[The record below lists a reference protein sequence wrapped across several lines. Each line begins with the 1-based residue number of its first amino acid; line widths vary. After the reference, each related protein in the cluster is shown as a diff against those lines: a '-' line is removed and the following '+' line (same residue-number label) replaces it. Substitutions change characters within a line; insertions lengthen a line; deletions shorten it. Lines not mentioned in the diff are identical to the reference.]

1 MYTWVEQEE
10 TSAAVAGDVE
20 EEAAAGE
27 HWIVEVGMAR
37 EVGVLDAAWYDAVV
51 GSLLFGR
58 LADVVAAFVAV
69 VVVAVDRDKGF
80 DTVVAAAAG
89 GTLVVVDFGMVAV
102 QDMSQQLADR
112 GSIVGVAAIVVAMD
126 LAEVPAAAA
135 AAAGEEVP
143 SLFRRTTSVQIFVVR
158 DRDLGVLLLAAA
170 VAKFVGAWR
179 LAGDVDDECLVVD
192 QVLLHQV

>member
-1 MYTWVEQEE
+1 M
-10 TSAAVAGDVE
+10 AAAAAGDVG

-27 HWIVEVGMAR
+27 HWIVVVGLAR

-143 SLFRRTTSVQIFVVR
+143 SLFQRIRSVQIFVVR

>member
-1 MYTWVEQEE
+1 MEQEE
-10 TSAAVAGDVE
+10 TLAAAAAGDVG

-27 HWIVEVGMAR
+27 HWIVVVGLAR

-69 VVVAVDRDKGF
+69 VVVVDRDKGF
-80 DTVVAAAAG
+80 GTAVAAAAG
-89 GTLVVVDFGMVAV
+89 GTLAVVDFGMVAV
-102 QDMSQQLADR
+102 QDMSQQLVDG
-112 GSIVGVAAIVVAMD
+112 GSIVGLAAIVVAVD
-126 LAEVPAAAA
+126 LAEVPA

-179 LAGDVDDECLVVD
+179 LAGDVDDEYLVVD

>member
-1 MYTWVEQEE
+1 MEQEE
-10 TSAAVAGDVE
+10 TLAAAAAGDVG

-69 VVVAVDRDKGF
+69 VVVVDRDKGF
-80 DTVVAAAAG
+80 GTAVAAAAG
-89 GTLVVVDFGMVAV
+89 GTLAVVDFGMVAV
-102 QDMSQQLADR
+102 QDMSQQLVDG
-112 GSIVGVAAIVVAMD
+112 GSIVGLAAIVVAVD
-126 LAEVPAAAA
+126 LAEVPA

-179 LAGDVDDECLVVD
+179 LAGDVDDEYLVVD

>member
-1 MYTWVEQEE
+1 MCTWVEQEE
-10 TSAAVAGDVE
+10 TLAAAAAGDVG

-27 HWIVEVGMAR
+27 HWIVVVGLAR

-69 VVVAVDRDKGF
+69 VVVVDRDKGF
-80 DTVVAAAAG
+80 GTAVAAAAG
-89 GTLVVVDFGMVAV
+89 GTLAVVDFGMVAV
-102 QDMSQQLADR
+102 QDMSQQLVDG
-112 GSIVGVAAIVVAMD
+112 GSIVGLAAIVVAVD
-126 LAEVPAAAA
+126 LAEVPA

-179 LAGDVDDECLVVD
+179 LAGDVDDEYLVVD